1 MKYFFILLRNYIN
14 THVEKI
20 LYIFKIWN
28 ATFNKAL
35 TAVYCWNFLTQI
47 NPITHG
53 GGAIKTQVWF
63 NALIDP
69 EGFKIERSHFVTFP
83 ECVQRPR

>member
-53 GGAIKTQVWF
+53 GGAIKTQVGF
-63 NALIDP
+63 NAQFDP
-69 EGFKIERSHFVTFP
+69 EGVKFDRWYFMTFP
-83 ECVQRPR
+83 KCTQIPL